1 MGVEFGGGDKAGADG
16 VLVDVVAAGLE
27 VVCVADVV
35 VGEAS
40 LPDGEFGGE
49 AVGEAAFDE
58 VHGLGESFVL
68 RGEDEVAVVGHDD
81 EGVEEVVLFGA
92 VALEGF
98 EEEVGVARDL
108 EDAAAV
114 VADGGDEEGALRGG
128 SLRDGHWGSLV
139 ALLAVVEGS

>member
-1 MGVEFGGGDKAGADG
+1 VWRASVFG
-16 VLVDVVAAGLE
+16 
-27 VVCVADVV
+27 VADMV

-49 AVGEAAFDE
+49 AVGETAFDE

-68 RGEDEVAVVGHDD
+68 RGEDEVDVVGHYD
-81 EGVEEVVLFGA
+81 EGVEEVVFFGA
-92 VALEGF
+92 VVLEGF

-108 EDAAAV
+108 KDSAAV
-114 VADGGDEEGALRGG
+114 VADGGDEEGALPGG

-139 ALLAVVEGS
+139 AGLAAVKGF